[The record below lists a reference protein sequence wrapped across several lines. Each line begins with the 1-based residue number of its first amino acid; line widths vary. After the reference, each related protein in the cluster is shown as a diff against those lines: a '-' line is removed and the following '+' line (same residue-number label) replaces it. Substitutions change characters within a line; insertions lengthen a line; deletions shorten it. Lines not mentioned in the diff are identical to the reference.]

1 MSNSPVLNSKFSTFP
16 PVIIFL
22 KMKSFFFPNASRSIQ
37 VPLNR
42 QQLPRARPFIANL
55 SRVFIGLILTVDPTQ
70 TPSERIV
77 T

>member
-1 MSNSPVLNSKFSTFP
+1 
-16 PVIIFL
+16 
-22 KMKSFFFPNASRSIQ
+22 MKSFFFPNASRSIQ

-55 SRVFIGLILTVDPTQ
+55 SRVSIGLILTVDPTQ

>member
-1 MSNSPVLNSKFSTFP
+1 
-16 PVIIFL
+16 
-22 KMKSFFFPNASRSIQ
+22 MKSFFFPNASRSIQ

-55 SRVFIGLILTVDPTQ
+55 SRVFIGLILTVDPRQ